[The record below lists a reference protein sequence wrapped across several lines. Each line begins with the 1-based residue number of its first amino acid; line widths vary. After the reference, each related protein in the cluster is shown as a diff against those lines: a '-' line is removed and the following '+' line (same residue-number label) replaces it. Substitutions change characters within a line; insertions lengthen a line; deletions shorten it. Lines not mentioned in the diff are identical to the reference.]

1 MDDDIEIHM
10 YEDIDLSNAMLI
22 ESFPTVGLVSTI
34 VASYIVDS
42 LKLRRV
48 GAIMSKHFPPAAVVV
63 AGQPSPPMRI
73 YAGPKVCGPNDEC
86 DQVVVLTSEFTV
98 PDEMQLPLARHI
110 LDWATERKVRFI
122 VSVEGTGVS
131 DEEKPD
137 DAELEVFYACSTE
150 RTCKHMEKF
159 KAQPMKMGIVSGIS
173 GVILY
178 LGQIRGIDAM
188 CLLAPAHMQFPDA
201 RAAARLIRL
210 IDDMLPMVEIDTKP
224 LLEEASKIE
233 KNIQEAL
240 EMMRKG
246 LESRK
251 RVGELPQ
258 TGMYG

>member
-10 YEDIDLSNAMLI
+10 YEDVDLSNAMLI

-34 VASYIVDS
+34 VASYIVDA

-48 GAIMSKHFPPAAVVV
+48 GAIMSKNFPPAAVVV

-73 YAGPKVCGPNDEC
+73 YAGPKVCGPNNEC
-86 DQVVVLTSEFTV
+86 DQVVILTSEFTV
-98 PDEMQLPLARHI
+98 PDEMQLPLARRI
-110 LDWATERKVRFI
+110 LDWATERKVKLI

-137 DAELEVFYACSTE
+137 DEPEVFYACSTE
-150 RTCKHMEKF
+150 KSCMYVEKF
-159 KAQPMKMGIVSGIS
+159 KARPMKMGIVSGIS

-178 LGQIRGIDAM
+178 LGQIRGIDAI